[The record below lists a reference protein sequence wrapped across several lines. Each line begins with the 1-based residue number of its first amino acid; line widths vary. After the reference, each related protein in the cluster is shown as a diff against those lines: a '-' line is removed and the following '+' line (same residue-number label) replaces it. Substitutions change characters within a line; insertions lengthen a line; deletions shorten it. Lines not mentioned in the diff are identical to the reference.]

1 MCEYPGNPKGDIMTQ
16 GQMISLAMQ
25 AIRVVILASA
35 PPLLIGLAVGLI
47 VSIFQTV
54 TSIQDATLTFVPKII
69 AIFLSIAIFGPYM
82 MNTVME
88 FMRGLFLNLHLYI
101 R

>member
-1 MCEYPGNPKGDIMTQ
+1 MTQ
-16 GQMISLAMQ
+16 GELISLTMEAL
-25 AIRVVILASA
+25 RVVILTSA

-54 TSIQDATLTFVPKII
+54 TSIQDATLTFVPKIL
-69 AIFLSIAIFGPYM
+69 AIFVSIAVFGPFM
-82 MNTVME
+82 MGNIME
-88 FMRGLFLNLHLYI
+88 FMRSLFLNLHLYV